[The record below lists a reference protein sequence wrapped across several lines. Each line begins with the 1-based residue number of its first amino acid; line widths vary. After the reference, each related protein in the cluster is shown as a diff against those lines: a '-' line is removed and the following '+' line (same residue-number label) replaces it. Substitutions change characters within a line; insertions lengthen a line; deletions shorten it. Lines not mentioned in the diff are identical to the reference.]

1 MNRIKLGKR
10 DRKRL
15 YWFVAIALLAINI
28 MAYVGAY
35 VLTHFRSPGEFSL
48 GLTRPV
54 SPKLPTDLGLKYTTQ
69 RIPIGQTQWLETWFI
84 PVEDS
89 ISKGTVI
96 LFPGNQGNKARQLLP
111 PAQVFHDLG
120 YDTLLVDFRG
130 VGGSSG
136 NTNTI
141 GIQEAEDVILSM
153 NYARKS
159 NRKHPLILYGV
170 SMGSVAILKAVA
182 HGKIYPDAIVLEV
195 PFAKLT
201 NAVGSRVRAAHLPQF
216 PLTEL
221 IVFWGGVQHGFNG
234 FEHNPVEY
242 ASRVQCPT
250 LILQGKLDKWTTAT
264 EIDRIYEN
272 LRGSK
277 QLNIFPTAGHDLL
290 VTIDRERWKQSVA
303 KFLQEVKQKSY
314 GVRCE

>member
-1 MNRIKLGKR
+1 MKIIKLGKR
-10 DRKRL
+10 GRRRL
-15 YWFVAIALLAINI
+15 YWVISIAFLTINI
-28 MAYVGAY
+28 VAYLGAY
-35 VLTHFRSPGEFSL
+35 VLTHFSSPGTLSL
-48 GLTRPV
+48 GLPRPT
-54 SPKLPTDLGLKYTTQ
+54 SSKLPIDLGLKYITQ
-69 RIPIGQTQWLETWFI
+69 HIPIDQTQWLETWFI
-84 PVEDS
+84 PVQDS
-89 ISKGTVI
+89 ASKGTVI
-96 LFPGNQGNKARQLLP
+96 LFSGNKSCKASQLLP

-153 NYARKS
+153 SYAQKS

-170 SMGSVAILKAVA
+170 SMGSAAILKAVA
-182 HGKIYPDAIVLEV
+182 HDKIYPDAIILEV

-201 NAVGSRVRAAHLPQF
+201 NAVGSRVRAAHLPTF

-221 IVFWGGVQHGFNG
+221 IVFWGGIQHGFNG
-234 FEHNPVEY
+234 FAHNPVEY
-242 ASRVQCPT
+242 ASQVKCPT

-277 QLNIFPTAGHDLL
+277 QLSIFPTAGHDLL
-290 VTIDRERWKQSVA
+290 VTVDRERWKQSID
-303 KFLQEVKQKSY
+303 KFLKEVKHK
-314 GVRCE
+314 

>member
-1 MNRIKLGKR
+1 M
-10 DRKRL
+10 
-15 YWFVAIALLAINI
+15 YWVISIAFLTINI
-28 MAYVGAY
+28 VAYLGAY

-48 GLTRPV
+48 GLPRPV
-54 SPKLPTDLGLKYTTQ
+54 SLKLPIDMGLKYVTQ
-69 RIPIGQTQWLETWFI
+69 RIPISQTQWLETWFI

-120 YDTLLVDFRG
+120 YDTLLIDFSG

-153 NYARKS
+153 NYAQKS
-159 NRKHPLILYGV
+159 NHKHPLILYGV
-170 SMGSVAILKAVA
+170 SMGSAAILKAVA
-182 HGKIYPDAIVLEV
+182 HGNIYPDAIILEV

-201 NAVGSRVRAAHLPQF
+201 NAVGSRVRAAHLPTF

-234 FEHNPVEY
+234 FAHNPVEY
-242 ASRVQCPT
+242 ASQVNCPT

-272 LRGSK
+272 LHGFK
-277 QLNIFPTAGHDLL
+277 QLSIFPTAGHDLL
-290 VTIDRERWKQSVA
+290 VTIDRERWKQSID
-303 KFLQEVKQKSY
+303 KFLKEVKQKS
-314 GVRCE
+314 

>member
-1 MNRIKLGKR
+1 MKRIKLGKR
-10 DRKRL
+10 GRKRL
-15 YWFVAIALLAINI
+15 YWFVSIAFLTINI
-28 MAYVGAY
+28 VAYLGAY
-35 VLTHFRSPGEFSL
+35 VLTHFSSPGKLSL
-48 GLTRPV
+48 GLSRPT
-54 SPKLPTDLGLKYTTQ
+54 SSKLPSDIELKYSTQ

-84 PVEDS
+84 PVRDAA
-89 ISKGTVI
+89 SKGTVI
-96 LFPGNQGNKARQLLP
+96 LFSGNKSCKASQLLP

-153 NYARKS
+153 SYAQKS

-170 SMGSVAILKAVA
+170 SMGSAAILKAVA
-182 HGKIYPDAIVLEV
+182 HGKIYPDAIILEV

-201 NAVGSRVRAAHLPQF
+201 NAVGSRVQAAHLPTF

-234 FEHNPVEY
+234 FAHNPVEY
-242 ASRVQCPT
+242 ASQVKCPT
-250 LILQGKLDKWTTAT
+250 LILQGKLDRWTTAA

-272 LRGSK
+272 LHGSK

-290 VTIDRERWKQSVA
+290 VTIDRERWKQSID
-303 KFLQEVKQKSY
+303 KFLKEVKQKS
-314 GVRCE
+314 

>member
-1 MNRIKLGKR
+1 MKRIKLGKR
-10 DRKRL
+10 GRKRL
-15 YWFVAIALLAINI
+15 YWFVSIAFLAINI
-28 MAYVGAY
+28 VAYLGAY
-35 VLTHFRSPGEFSL
+35 VLTHFSSPGKLSL
-48 GLTRPV
+48 GLPRPT
-54 SPKLPTDLGLKYTTQ
+54 SSKLPIDIGLKYITQ
-69 RIPIGQTQWLETWFI
+69 RIPISQTQWLETWFI
-84 PVEDS
+84 PVQDS
-89 ISKGTVI
+89 ASKGTVI
-96 LFPGNQGNKARQLLP
+96 LFSGNKSCKASQLLP

-153 NYARKS
+153 SYAQKS

-170 SMGSVAILKAVA
+170 SMGSAAILKAVA
-182 HGKIYPDAIVLEV
+182 HGKIYPDAIILEV

-201 NAVGSRVRAAHLPQF
+201 NAVGSRVRAAHLPTF

-221 IVFWGGVQHGFNG
+221 IIFWGGVQHGFNG
-234 FEHNPVEY
+234 FAHNPVQY
-242 ASRVQCPT
+242 ASQVQCPT

-277 QLNIFPTAGHDLL
+277 QLSIFPTAGHDLL
-290 VTIDRERWKQSVA
+290 VTIDRERWKQSIDR
-303 KFLQEVKQKSY
+303 FLREVENK
-314 GVRCE
+314 